1 MLVCRSLSKFIG
13 LIASLL
19 MALTYRNI
27 EILKVFTALDPSKEN
42 YLKYED
48 LDYLVE
54 HFTFLKSKDSSLV
67 DLLCNFFADRT
78 EVTRKE

>member
-1 MLVCRSLSKFIG
+1 
-13 LIASLL
+13 
-19 MALTYRNI
+19 MALMCKNI

-54 HFTFLKSKDSSLV
+54 HFTLLKSKDSFLV
-67 DLLCNFFADRT
+67 DLLHNFF
-78 EVTRKE
+78 K